1 MANLQKFVPTVE
13 FHPGITLSEKLKEMG
28 MSVKEFAVRTS
39 KPEKTIFAV
48 MNGKSS
54 VTSDMAVAFESVTKI
69 PAHFWLNIQLGYD
82 EYIARRKREE
92 QLSKAYEWARLF
104 PLAKMMEFGW
114 IPTVHTADEK
124 VKALLAFFK

>member
-1 MANLQKFVPTVE
+1 MATLKKFVPPVE

-48 MNGKSS
+48 IGGKSS

-69 PAHFWLNIQLGYD
+69 PAHFWLNMQRGYD
-82 EYIARRKREE
+82 EYIARQREKNNSP
-92 QLSKAYEWARLF
+92 LHTSGHVPFLWPKWWNLGGF
-104 PLAKMMEFGW
+104 P
-114 IPTVHTADEK
+114 
-124 VKALLAFFK
+124 